1 MGHEVM
7 TATTRL
13 DKVVEIRERT
23 EERALVGL
31 ARARVVVETARERL
45 ARATQA
51 TQRDTRRSGPVELWQ
66 LDELAHRR
74 ALQALRVA
82 EGQMQ
87 QAARGEANARDGYVS
102 ARQDKEIVQRVRE
115 RRRAELALEAERRER
130 RAADEIAMLKFN
142 AR

>member
-1 MGHEVM
+1 M

-13 DKVVEIRERT
+13 DKVVEIRKRAEDH
-23 EERALVGL
+23 ALVGL
-31 ARARVVVETARERL
+31 ARARVAVETARERL
-45 ARATQA
+45 TEAAQA
-51 TQRDTRRSGPVELWQ
+51 TRRDTRRSGPVELWQ

-87 QAARGEANARDGYVS
+87 QAARSEESARDGYVS
-102 ARQDKEIVQRVRE
+102 ARQDKQVVQRVRE
-115 RRRAELALEAERRER
+115 RRRAELALEAQRRER
-130 RAADEIAMLKFN
+130 RDADEIATLKFN